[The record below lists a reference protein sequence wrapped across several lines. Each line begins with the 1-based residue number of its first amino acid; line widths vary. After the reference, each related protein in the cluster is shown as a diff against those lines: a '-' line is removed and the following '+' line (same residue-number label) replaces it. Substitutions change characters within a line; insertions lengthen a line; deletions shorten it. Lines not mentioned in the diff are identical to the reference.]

1 MDLLSMSN
9 NSQSIT
15 RSGLGVGRNVVNS
28 NQPLATRMRPN
39 SLSDVIGQDHLV
51 GKGKVLSRM
60 VDSEVISSII
70 LYGPPGIGKTSIAH
84 ALSCDLDRPFEYF
97 NASIHSKKDLEESSL
112 KGSLQSPV
120 VIMIDEVHRLTK
132 PNQDFLLMKLEE
144 GSIVMIGATTEN
156 PYMSINPA
164 LRSRSQTF
172 ELKAISSKD
181 IEGKLRQA
189 LEDEVRGLGAHNPKV
204 DDKAIKYIA
213 SFTNG
218 DVRSA
223 LNTLELAVMSTE
235 PNEGNYREVGLD
247 VVKTCLQQSH
257 IDGDSDGDAH
267 YNLLSAFQKSIRG
280 SDVDASLH
288 YLARLIKIGD
298 LVSINRRL
306 LVIAYEDIGLA
317 NPELVGETLSA
328 IESTER
334 VGFPEAKIILAYI
347 VSRLSLSQKSNV
359 AYKGIELATKALE
372 VGRDTGIP
380 SSLHDTHYKGAK
392 DLGKGE
398 GYKYAHD
405 YPHGV
410 VEQQFLPDEFIN
422 DRYLVFRDKSDT
434 KETREIYNKL
444 NEIIKPNKNK

>member
-9 NSQSIT
+9 NAQSIT
-15 RSGLGVGRNVVNS
+15 KSGIGVGRNVVNS

-39 SLSDVIGQDHLV
+39 SLDDVIGQNHLI
-51 GKGKVLSRM
+51 GEGKVLTRM
-60 VDSEVISSII
+60 VKSKVISSIV

-84 ALSCDLDRPFEYF
+84 ALSCDLERPFEYF
-97 NASIHSKKDLEESSL
+97 NASIHTKKDLEDSAK
-112 KGSLQSPV
+112 KGNLQSPV

-144 GSIVMIGATTEN
+144 GSIVMVGATTEN

-164 LRSRSQTF
+164 LRSRSQMF
-172 ELKAISSKD
+172 ELKSISSQE
-181 IEGKLRQA
+181 IANKLKQA
-189 LEDEVRGLGAHNPKV
+189 IVDEVRGLGMHKTEV
-204 DDKAIKYIA
+204 EEKAIDYIA

-223 LNTLELAVMSTE
+223 LNTLELAVVSTE
-235 PNEGNYREVGLD
+235 PNEDDVRKVNLD
-247 VVKTCLQQSH
+247 IVKACLQQSH

-288 YLARLIKIGD
+288 YLARLVKIGD

-334 VGFPEAKIILAYI
+334 VGFPEARIILAYI
-347 VSRLSLSQKSNV
+347 VSRLALSKKSNT
-359 AYKGIELATKALE
+359 AYKGIELAMKALE
-372 VGRDTGIP
+372 SGRDMSIS

-392 DLGKGE
+392 GLGKGE

-405 YPHGV
+405 YKHGIAK
-410 VEQQFLPDEFIN
+410 QQFLPNDFKD
-422 DRYLVFRDKSDT
+422 DRYLKFRDESDLSNVRELYEKINKILKPKS
-434 KETREIYNKL
+434 E
-444 NEIIKPNKNK
+444 